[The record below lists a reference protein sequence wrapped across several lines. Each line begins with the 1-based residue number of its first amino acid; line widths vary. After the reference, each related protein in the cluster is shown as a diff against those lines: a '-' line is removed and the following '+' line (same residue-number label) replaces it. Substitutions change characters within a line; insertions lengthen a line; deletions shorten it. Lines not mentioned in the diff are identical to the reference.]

1 MTTTRCAEP
10 FPGGSFCMP
19 SSVTLAN
26 FTALCLCEKASPF
39 WIILLLVEGDPE
51 PVAQSLRQLRRFWR
65 AALKRFS
72 LDFGALR
79 SEHAGRTG
87 RLTAVRASA

>member
-1 MTTTRCAEP
+1 
-10 FPGGSFCMP
+10 MP

-26 FTALCLCEKASPF
+26 FTTLCLCEKASPS

-79 SEHAGRTG
+79 SEINTRVGQA
-87 RLTAVRASA
+87 A

>member
-1 MTTTRCAEP
+1 LTTTRCAEP

-19 SSVTLAN
+19 SLVTLAN

-79 SEHAGRTG
+79 SEINTRVGQA
-87 RLTAVRASA
+87 A